1 MIRSSRKK
9 KGSLRFS
16 VDQEKLNELLLGVLK
31 GEEESYYELV
41 RIMTPKLMV
50 LGVSLR
56 ADYQEAEDAVQI
68 A

>member
-16 VDQEKLNELLLGVLK
+16 VDQEKLNELLLGVNK
-31 GEEESYYELV
+31 GDEESYNELV

-50 LGVSLR
+50 LGVSIL
-56 ADYQEAEDAVQI
+56 ADYQEA
-68 A
+68 